1 MKTISFRMFM
11 DYVALKGS
19 LLLRLVRTVD
29 TLKLRLFGAFKLL
42 MSVKIVLVLVLA
54 TTRVTAERHLI

>member
-1 MKTISFRMFM
+1 M

-29 TLKLRLFGAFKLL
+29 TLKLRLFGTFKLL